1 MSVSPNNRHGEA
13 VPAGMDTCVRCKA
26 PIPPETLSYRQADG
40 TWRVLCMQCGQWQLP
55 PGALNTGEEATG
67 VDW

>member
-1 MSVSPNNRHGEA
+1 
-13 VPAGMDTCVRCKA
+13 MDTCVRCKA